1 MNANGNHALEHCRN
15 TAQILLAYDDVEI
28 LDSSELRG

>member
-1 MNANGNHALEHCRN
+1 MNANGNHAREHCPQYRPN
-15 TAQILLAYDDVEI
+15 VAADDDAAI